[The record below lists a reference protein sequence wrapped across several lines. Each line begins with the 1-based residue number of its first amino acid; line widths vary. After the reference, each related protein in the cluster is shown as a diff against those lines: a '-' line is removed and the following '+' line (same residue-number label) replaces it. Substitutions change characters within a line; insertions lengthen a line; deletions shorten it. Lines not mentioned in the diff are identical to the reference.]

1 MPKTAPFHL
10 RLPRYSHLQP
20 LAQVF
25 SFTFTISF
33 KLESFRCSLNPTKTP
48 TRLTFL
54 DHVSEDPCTVPSFSS
69 LFSSSSTR
77 KSFNSR
83 GLHLR
88 GMLGLRNL
96 SDLELSPLL
105 TLSYV
110 DGLCDCKLQVTRL
123 WEQKPEN
130 LLGAGLLLVSFK
142 QPFLLSDNSNVDHCP
157 QRGDRCCSSPL
168 WKRSP

>member
-10 RLPRYSHLQP
+10 RLPRYSCSS
-20 LAQVF
+20 VF
-25 SFTFTISF
+25 LPSSVSF

-54 DHVSEDPCTVPSFSS
+54 DHVSDPCTVPSFSS

-88 GMLGLRNL
+88 GMLGLRNP

-110 DGLCDCKLQVTRL
+110 DGLCDCKLQVTHL

-142 QPFLLSDNSNVDHCP
+142 QPFLLSDDSNVDHCP

>member
-20 LAQVF
+20 LARVF

-54 DHVSEDPCTVPSFSS
+54 DHVSDPCTVPSFSS

-88 GMLGLRNL
+88 GMFGSKESLRFRAFPS
-96 SDLELSPLL
+96 SDPKLCRWSLL
-105 TLSYV
+105 LQIASYSSLATKSRKFTWRWFIV
-110 DGLCDCKLQVTRL
+110 
-123 WEQKPEN
+123 
-130 LLGAGLLLVSFK
+130 GLLQATVSSFRQFK
-142 QPFLLSDNSNVDHCP
+142 C
-157 QRGDRCCSSPL
+157 
-168 WKRSP
+168 

>member
-1 MPKTAPFHL
+1 MFQIHARSLVFH
-10 RLPRYSHLQP
+10 RCFPHPPRENLSIHED
-20 LAQVF
+20 F
-25 SFTFTISF
+25 IS
-33 KLESFRCSLNPTKTP
+33 EEC
-48 TRLTFL
+48 
-54 DHVSEDPCTVPSFSS
+54 
-69 LFSSSSTR
+69 
-77 KSFNSR
+77 
-83 GLHLR
+83 
-88 GMLGLRNL
+88 LGLGNL